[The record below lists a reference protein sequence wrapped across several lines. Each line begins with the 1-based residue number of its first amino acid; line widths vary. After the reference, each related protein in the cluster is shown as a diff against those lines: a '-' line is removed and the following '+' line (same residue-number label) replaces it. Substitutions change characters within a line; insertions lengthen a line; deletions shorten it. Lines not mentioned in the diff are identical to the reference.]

1 MRVIVV
7 GAGEVGSYVAE
18 KLSREGHDVA
28 LIEEDPAR
36 AKEFAGQLDALVI
49 QGSGT
54 SPQTLAGAGAARA
67 DLVVAVTSD
76 DETNVV
82 SAMLAKHAGTDRSI
96 VRIQDRGLRDAVAGD
111 LADRTGA
118 DMVIDPDEE
127 TSAEIQELVEYPG
140 AIEVDVMAGGEIV
153 VLGFRLSADAPAV
166 GHTLKELG
174 DAYAS
179 HWQFL
184 FGAITRG
191 DQTVIPRG
199 DQRLAADDHVRV
211 VCTPP
216 GRNELAELVGR
227 QRSAPQRVLL
237 LGGGRTAELLAPRL
251 ARQIAHV
258 TVVERDPD
266 RAVEL
271 AERLEEA
278 TVLNGDITDAD
289 FLQEIE
295 IGTNDIVVALTG
307 DDDANILACLYA
319 KSAGVAETI
328 AVAHRLSLL
337 PLLTEI
343 GIDGALSPR
352 TATANAVL
360 RFARGDV
367 TAVAT
372 FLRGDVEVLE
382 VEIRPDSPAAGRA
395 VADLHLPKEALVG
408 AVLSKRGA
416 QIGRGNT
423 RLHPT
428 DRVVLLAK
436 PSALRAAKAT
446 FG

>member
-1 MRVIVV
+1 M
-7 GAGEVGSYVAE
+7 
-18 KLSREGHDVA
+18 
-28 LIEEDPAR
+28 
-36 AKEFAGQLDALVI
+36 
-49 QGSGT
+49 
-54 SPQTLAGAGAARA
+54 
-67 DLVVAVTSD
+67 
-76 DETNVV
+76 
-82 SAMLAKHAGTDRSI
+82 
-96 VRIQDRGLRDAVAGD
+96 
-111 LADRTGA
+111 
-118 DMVIDPDEE
+118 
-127 TSAEIQELVEYPG
+127 
-140 AIEVDVMAGGEIV
+140 
-153 VLGFRLSADAPAV
+153 
-166 GHTLKELG
+166 
-174 DAYAS
+174 
-179 HWQFL
+179 
-184 FGAITRG
+184 
-191 DQTVIPRG
+191 
-199 DQRLAADDHVRV
+199 
-211 VCTPP
+211 
-216 GRNELAELVGR
+216 
-227 QRSAPQRVLL
+227 
-237 LGGGRTAELLAPRL
+237 
-251 ARQIAHV
+251 
-258 TVVERDPD
+258 VERDAD

-271 AERLEEA
+271 AGRLEEA

-295 IGTNDIVVALTG
+295 IGTNDLVVALTG

-408 AVLSKRGA
+408 AVLSKQGA
-416 QIGRGNT
+416 QIGRGST

-436 PSALRAAKAT
+436 PSAIRAAKAT